1 MEYAKDEVF
10 QVGYRT
16 NLKRLELKEESL
28 IKRLYRG
35 AKRHKLFTA
44 VMIAFFM
51 FSTIYVV
58 MWHGFM
64 KILQNI

>member
-35 AKRHKLFTA
+35 AKRHKFYENFTKY
-44 VMIAFFM
+44 MK
-51 FSTIYVV
+51 YD
-58 MWHGFM
+58 
-64 KILQNI
+64 KILLFW